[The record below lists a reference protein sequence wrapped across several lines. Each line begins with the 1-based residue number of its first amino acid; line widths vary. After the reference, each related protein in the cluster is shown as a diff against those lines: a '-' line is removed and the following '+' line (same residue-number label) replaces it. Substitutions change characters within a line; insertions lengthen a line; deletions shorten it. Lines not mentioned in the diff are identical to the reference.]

1 VTIIQAHKAG
11 SYEFWRAGYRSRRY
25 RGVGAGPSF
34 FPAIGAVGCKCMDKA
49 EVEQIAVFLAKC
61 HRVVRGWESTDT
73 MSLYLYQLYKVIHR
87 MQSATADRTDRDTR
101 SALALAAN
109 QARRLR
115 RQIEERLGI
124 RN

>member
-1 VTIIQAHKAG
+1 
-11 SYEFWRAGYRSRRY
+11 
-25 RGVGAGPSF
+25 
-34 FPAIGAVGCKCMDKA
+34 MDKA